1 MAQWL
6 NSYFTRNCR
15 NDFWSKKVKPSL
27 TAKEIERF
35 DLYKELSDFAIDALL
50 NIYYN
55 NLDDFHSF
63 NSMAKK
69 DDRERI
75 KEMQKIRNRWV
86 GHFEENAWTKE
97 KILFDIQTIIE
108 FTEQIEMP
116 YDKRKEYIEY
126 KSLVEK
132 MS

>member
-1 MAQWL
+1 
-6 NSYFTRNCR
+6 
-15 NDFWSKKVKPSL
+15 
-27 TAKEIERF
+27 
-35 DLYKELSDFAIDALL
+35 
-50 NIYYN
+50 
-55 NLDDFHSF
+55 
-63 NSMAKK
+63 MAKK

-126 KSLVEK
+126 KALVEK
-132 MS
+132 MN